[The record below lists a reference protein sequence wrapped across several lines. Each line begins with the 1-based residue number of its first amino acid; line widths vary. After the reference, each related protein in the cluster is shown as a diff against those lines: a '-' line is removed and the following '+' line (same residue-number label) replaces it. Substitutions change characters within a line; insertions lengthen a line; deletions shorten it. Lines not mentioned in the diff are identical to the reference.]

1 MCGMALRSEQFL
13 REWRI
18 GSLGL
23 PLSDRM
29 DRSGD
34 YDMAPSRREGQGF
47 NRQPLPKLRPA
58 VHEMIGRRL
67 RLHYEELQQ
76 QPLPDRLSELLEQLD
91 DAADVPA
98 PRQN

>member
-1 MCGMALRSEQFL
+1 MSGVALRSELAFERVADRPQ
-13 REWRI
+13 
-18 GSLGL
+18 GL
-23 PLSDRM
+23 PLSVRM

-34 YDMAPSRREGQGF
+34 YDMAPSRREGQGSH
-47 NRQPLPKLRPA
+47 RQPLPKLRPA

-76 QPLPDRLSELLEQLD
+76 QPLPDRLSELLQQLD
-91 DAADVPA
+91 EPADVTT